1 MTDPILQAYRE
12 VEMAMER
19 YTMVLEEHVTTLQ
32 SAQPVD
38 AERLERMT
46 YGAKAMRDS
55 SLIYLSYAKYIASG
69 MPESPDLVE
78 EDLQG

>member
-1 MTDPILQAYRE
+1 MTDHILQAYRE

-19 YTMVLEEHVTTLQ
+19 YTLLLDEHVTALQ
-32 SAQPVD
+32 TSKPVD
-38 AERLERMT
+38 LERLERMSH
-46 YGAKAMRDS
+46 GARAMRDS

-78 EDLQG
+78 DDLQG